1 MMVRVGGGWDTL
13 EHFLTRHDPCQVRVI
28 SSQSASAIPKVTT
41 VDIAQSPPMLDTSAI
56 ENAIL
61 DSIEAQ
67 SNMSSSNNGYI
78 SPSDMM
84 ISAVDSISETSSVNS
99 TTLSNVSKN
108 SNSKNSSGSGK
119 STPNSI
125 KSNSN
130 RNSLNGRTTP
140 QSTGKTSPRN
150 IKSPV
155 NGKISPSENRSHLNG
170 KISPSNLKL
179 DLSSSAN
186 NRRIKSAG
194 VINNRMISPIE
205 SSTRLLPAASKTS
218 NQNNKSPRTPT
229 IEDRKS
235 LPSTVTADKISLRR
249 RSLNL
254 SLTSTNSKPLKSP
267 SRTMRSQSLKSPIN
281 CKSLASS
288 ISPKSPTNHT
298 TPLVSPSSIE
308 KSIKTALP
316 HQNSTPNKSFLH
328 IRAKYRSPPP
338 RDVPPR

>member
-41 VDIAQSPPMLDTSAI
+41 VDIGQSPPMLDTSAI
-56 ENAIL
+56 ESAIL

-67 SNMSSSNNGYI
+67 SNMNSNNNGNI
-78 SPSDMM
+78 SPTDMLL
-84 ISAVDSISETSSVNS
+84 SAVDSISETSSVNS

-119 STPNSI
+119 STPNSM

-140 QSTGKTSPRN
+140 QPTGKTSPRN

-155 NGKISPSENRSHLNG
+155 NGKISPSENRSHTNG

-179 DLSSSAN
+179 DLSSTAS

-205 SSTRLLPAASKTS
+205 SSTRLLPATSKTF

-229 IEDRKS
+229 AEDRKS
-235 LPSTVTADKISLRR
+235 LPTTATADKISMRR

-267 SRTMRSQSLKSPIN
+267 SRTTRSQSLKSPIN
-281 CKSLASS
+281 CKSLV
-288 ISPKSPTNHT
+288 SPKSPINH

-308 KSIKTALP
+308 KSIKTAMPL
-316 HQNSTPNKSFLH
+316 QSSTPNKSFLH